1 MKRAY
6 PTPLGTIIEDMMNR
20 AANDP
25 ETRRQYIIGLWPK
38 VAGTHVA
45 LYTTSIKLI
54 GRSLHVYLSSASL
67 KEQLG
72 YLRETLKN
80 QYNRIVGENVI
91 DNIILH

>member
-6 PTPLGTIIEDMMNR
+6 PTPLGTIIEDMLNR
-20 AANDP
+20 ASNDP

-38 VAGTHVA
+38 IAGEHIA
-45 LYTTSIKLI
+45 QYTTSVQLI
-54 GRSLHVYLSSASL
+54 GRSLHVYINSASL

-72 YLRETLKN
+72 YLRATLATH
-80 QYNRIVGENVI
+80 YNNTLGENAI

>member
-6 PTPLGTIIEDMMNR
+6 PTPLGSIIEDMLSR
-20 AANDP
+20 ASNDP

-38 VAGTHVA
+38 VAGEHIA
-45 LYTTSIKLI
+45 GYTSSIKLI
-54 GRSLHVYLSSASL
+54 GRSLHIYLNSASL

-72 YLRETLKN
+72 YLRESLKN
-80 QYNRIVGENVI
+80 QYNRILGENAI